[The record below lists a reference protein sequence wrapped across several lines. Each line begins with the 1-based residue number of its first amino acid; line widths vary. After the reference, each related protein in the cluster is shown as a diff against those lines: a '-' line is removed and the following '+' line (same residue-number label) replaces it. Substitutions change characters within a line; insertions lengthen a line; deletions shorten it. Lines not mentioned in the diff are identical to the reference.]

1 VGRAQ
6 AAVAL
11 DQRDRLGQLRVRA
24 GAASEDELA
33 AGGLLSARTICGLS
47 HVLVHKRD
55 PMAPH
60 GRNSLTETLIEVGA
74 SLVVSVNSMGAEGVL
89 RAAQ

>member
-1 VGRAQ
+1 
-6 AAVAL
+6 
-11 DQRDRLGQLRVRA
+11 
-24 GAASEDELA
+24 
-33 AGGLLSARTICGLS
+33 
-47 HVLVHKRD
+47 
-55 PMAPH
+55 MAPH